1 MDTYA
6 IQAVIMKM
14 DNLNTNEKC
23 LAMCLA
29 HAKDKAIDKVR
40 RTRKWMSEATGQKG
54 GTVRRT
60 IAGLVEKGVIVPQR
74 TGRSTIYAWGVLVK
88 ECGRVD
94 GPLGDH
100 QTVLSG
106 TITNTN
112 SSLVAVGNPKKKRT
126 SSRGGASLYHIP
138 THGPEGERL
147 CRELE
152 IDKLERERARE
163 AGGKAWWE

>member
-29 HAKDKAIDKVR
+29 HAKDKGTDKVR

-60 IAGLVEKGVIVPQR
+60 IAALVEKGVIVPQR

-100 QTVLSG
+100 QTVPVG
-106 TITNTN
+106 TIT
-112 SSLVAVGNPKKKRT
+112 SSLVAVGRQKKKR
-126 SSRGGASLYHIP
+126 SGGREKVSLYHIP

-152 IDKLERERARE
+152 LDKLERDCARE
-163 AGGKAWWE
+163 AGGKPWWE